1 MPFACSYAGWLFC
14 QEVHQLAG
22 LGMHVAR
29 CGHRV
34 CAASPLRTPA
44 AARYNQLLNPPSCC
58 ALIVC
63 CLQNL
68 SKDPEARRW
77 YVQAEL
83 VHCRTAM
90 VGAAGILIPA
100 VSSSSS
106 CRSRRGQGRLG
117 TGVVLWE
124 QQLATAAKT

>member
-1 MPFACSYAGWLFC
+1 MQHVVATADAQPACCLHTSCFAA
-14 QEVHQLAG
+14 Q
-22 LGMHVAR
+22 
-29 CGHRV
+29 
-34 CAASPLRTPA
+34 
-44 AARYNQLLNPPSCC
+44 QLLNPVICS

-90 VGAAGILIPA
+90 VGAAGILLPA
-100 VSSSSS
+100 VSTSSS
-106 CRSRRGQGRLG
+106 CSSSRRGRR
-117 TGVVLWE
+117 
-124 QQLATAAKT
+124 